1 MKERISTENVN
12 TTTLCAAKS
21 VYTIL
26 NEKNKIAKYIL
37 TVSHFIFKEEQQNIE
52 VYKDNLYKK
61 IWQHIHQKICSF
73 ICIRVDA

>member
-1 MKERISTENVN
+1 MK
-12 TTTLCAAKS
+12 
-21 VYTIL
+21 
-26 NEKNKIAKYIL
+26 KNKIAKYIL

-61 IWQHIHQKICSF
+61 IWQHIYQKICSF